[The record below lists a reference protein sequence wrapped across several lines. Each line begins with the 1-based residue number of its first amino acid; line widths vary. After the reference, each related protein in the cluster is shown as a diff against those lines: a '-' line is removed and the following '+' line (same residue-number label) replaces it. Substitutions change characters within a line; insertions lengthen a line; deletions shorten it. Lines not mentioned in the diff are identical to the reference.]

1 MGKTTISMAIFNS
14 FLYVYQR
21 VSTLFSY
28 IIASTPM
35 VQPISRNC
43 SAPSWAVRCGP
54 CRPSPWAAIW
64 RRPCATRRNRDGSRV
79 TMKKWWILLGFCW
92 IDMGCWWI
100 DMDFMIALDQYWDFT
115 DDLYWFIGLWLGK
128 YAFSVGELLLYWNT
142 TPPCFVPCYSAAM
155 ASTAWWSC
163 IWSPRCSLGWSY
175 WWWKGHR
182 PVRLWHAGAAP
193 LTLQAGQASN
203 WRHFG
208 AVANFVSTLLINRHL
223 PVVPHKA
230 VAEVSKIGNL

>member
-1 MGKTTISMAIFNS
+1 MFTRGYLPF
-14 FLYVYQR
+14 FLTSLHQLQW
-21 VSTLFSY
+21 SNQSPGT
-28 IIASTPM
+28 
-35 VQPISRNC
+35 
-43 SAPSWAVRCGP
+43 AP
-54 CRPSPWAAIW
+54 
-64 RRPCATRRNRDGSRV
+64 RRAEPCAVALAGQAHGQLFGAALAPRGETGMGSRV